1 MNLKMI
7 AVMGATGS
15 GKSGIAEKVAR
26 KLGAQLINADAFQV
40 YRGLDIGTNKPVD
53 KSEYKLIDI
62 VEPTEQFGLGEWI
75 NEACQILEDCW
86 ARDLHAVFVG
96 GTGLYIRA
104 LFEGYED
111 MSGPPDE
118 KLRAQLLD
126 RERTEGLESLVREL
140 ESSAPEIANSIDLK
154 NPVRVRRALERV
166 ANPHKLTFTIP
177 PFEKAKFSIV
187 VNPETLAERIA
198 NRLDLMIENGWI
210 EEVENLLTIG
220 VPENAPGFRAI
231 GYHTW
236 VRLLKGELSLDEGKA
251 EVLTATLAYAK
262 RQRTWLRKEP
272 GITDLPFDPI
282 AADTEQLVGEKIWD
296 LLASANG

>member
-1 MNLKMI
+1 
-7 AVMGATGS
+7 MGPTGS
-15 GKSGIAEKVAR
+15 GKSGIAEKVAK

-40 YRGLDIGTNKPVD
+40 YRGLDIGTNKPSD
-53 KSEYKLIDI
+53 CSQYELINL

-75 NEACQILEDCW
+75 RESCKVLTRCW
-86 ARDLHAVFVG
+86 ATNQPVVFVG

-104 LFEGYED
+104 LFEGYAE
-111 MSGPPDE
+111 MSGPPDAE
-118 KLRAQLLD
+118 V
-126 RERTEGLESLVREL
+126 RERLMLREKTEGLQSLVDEL
-140 ESSAPEIANSIDLK
+140 KSKAVHIAEATDLK
-154 NPVRVRRALERV
+154 NPVRVRRALERLE
-166 ANPHKLTFTIP
+166 NPQTIEFQIP

-187 VNPETLAERIA
+187 LNSEILSERISK
-198 NRLDLMIENGWI
+198 RLDQMIEAGWI
-210 EEVENLLTIG
+210 EEVEKLIKNG

-251 EVLTATLAYAK
+251 EVLNATLSYAK

-272 GITDLPFDPI
+272 GITEIPFDPVT
-282 AADTEQLVGEKIWD
+282 ADTEQLVGERIWA